1 MSLKERVESDL
12 KTAMRAKDKDKIR
25 ALRGIKS
32 LILLAET
39 QKGAQG
45 ELSSQAEL
53 ALLTKAA
60 KQRKDSAQLYREQ
73 GRDDLATIEETELE
87 AIQKYLPAQLSDE
100 ELEQF
105 LSKLIGDLGA
115 TGPADMGKVMGA
127 ANQQLKGKAEG
138 STIARVVKSL
148 LSSL

>member
-45 ELSSQAEL
+45 ELTSEAEL

-73 GRDDLATIEETELE
+73 GRDDLATIEETELATITE
-87 AIQKYLPAQLSDE
+87 YLPAQLSEE
-100 ELEQF
+100 ELNEF
-105 LSKLIGDLGA
+105 LANLIAQLGA

-127 ANQQLKGKAEG
+127 ANQQLKGKADG
-138 STIARVVKSL
+138 ATIARTVKSL

>member
-87 AIQKYLPAQLSDE
+87 AIQEYLPAQLSDE